1 MSFLPLGQT
10 HLLDGVQHI
19 LIRHVDLF
27 AVVRRE
33 TLQVA
38 ALTLLQRGKIN
49 VNELEGEK
57 EGRMECLS
65 RLSQGQTQVLISCGN

>member
-1 MSFLPLGQT
+1 MTFLPLGQT

-33 TLQVA
+33 ALQVA

-49 VNELEGEK
+49 MNEIEGES
-57 EGRMECLS
+57 GRE
-65 RLSQGQTQVLISCGN
+65 RGKDRVLISS